1 MNLFLNKKLANEE
14 MDEPEDITL
23 EYNSVLESLMED
35 MPIGC
40 YILKPDHTVLY
51 WNREVER
58 LLGYLVSEMQG
69 ERCTDM
75 PVGCCFTDGK
85 RIPFHSCPAT
95 IAYTT
100 GRSSSLSMFMRHKD
114 GKDLLV
120 KNTFVPIKDMS
131 GQVIEL
137 VSLFV
142 PMTEE
147 SYNEDLIGMIYE
159 VVTRDPLTCLPSR
172 KYMEVYL
179 QQAFD
184 LYHRSGHPFAVLF
197 VDVNHFTKINH
208 NYGQST
214 GDTILHNIG
223 LALCEYGRKT
233 DRFCRW
239 SGDEFVGL
247 LEIKGK
253 EDLIGAM
260 Q

>member
-1 MNLFLNKKLANEE
+1 
-14 MDEPEDITL
+14 
-23 EYNSVLESLMED
+23 
-35 MPIGC
+35 
-40 YILKPDHTVLY
+40 
-51 WNREVER
+51 
-58 LLGYLVSEMQG
+58 
-69 ERCTDM
+69 
-75 PVGCCFTDGK
+75 
-85 RIPFHSCPAT
+85 
-95 IAYTT
+95 
-100 GRSSSLSMFMRHKD
+100 
-114 GKDLLV
+114 
-120 KNTFVPIKDMS
+120 
-131 GQVIEL
+131 
-137 VSLFV
+137 
-142 PMTEE
+142 
-147 SYNEDLIGMIYE
+147 
-159 VVTRDPLTCLPSR
+159 
-172 KYMEVYL
+172 MEVYL